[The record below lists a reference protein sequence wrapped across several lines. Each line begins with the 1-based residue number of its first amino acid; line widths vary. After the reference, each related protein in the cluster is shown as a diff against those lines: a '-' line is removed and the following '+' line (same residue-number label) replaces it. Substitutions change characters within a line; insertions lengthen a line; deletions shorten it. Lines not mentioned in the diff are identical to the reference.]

1 MKTFYLGVGH
11 TIIVEEGNRGY
22 EDDYKITFYEDGR
35 KLTSEYGNKEYIKD
49 YYGVEL
55 NVD

>member
-1 MKTFYLGVGH
+1 MKTFYLGCGH
-11 TIIVEEGNRGY
+11 TLTVEDGNRGY

-35 KLTSEYGNKEYIKD
+35 KLTSEYGNKEYIKW

-55 NVD
+55 